1 MRTRQ
6 PTPFTSALSRREG
19 ICVLAW
25 LPVHIVLLP
34 MLLTWLGAPRGMSQS
49 LLNLIVY
56 GAGAVYMVLAAF
68 RFLRRDF
75 DALLDR
81 PLFALSEI
89 VWAYAAMMGFNL
101 LLAVLMTALL
111 PDSENPNNAAVMSL
125 VLADRGV
132 MKATVML
139 LAPIVEEMLFRA
151 GLFGLLRRRSRLL
164 AYAVSMLAFAVYH
177 VWAFAA
183 ADPIFLIY
191 LLQYLPVGW
200 LLARCYERTNSI
212 WCSILF
218 HMTVNTIA
226 VSAFLALQEYL

>member
-25 LPVHIVLLP
+25 LPVHVLLLP
-34 MLLTWLGAPRGMSQS
+34 LLLTWLGAPRGMSQS
-49 LLNLIVY
+49 VLNLVVY
-56 GAGAVYMVLAAF
+56 GVGALFMLTAAF

-101 LLAVLMTALL
+101 LLALLMTALL
-111 PDSENPNNAAVMSL
+111 PETENPNNAAVMSL

-132 MKATVML
+132 MKATVMV

-151 GLFGLLRRRSRLL
+151 GLFGLLRARSRL
-164 AYAVSMLAFAVYH
+164 LAFAVYH